1 MPRRILYY
9 ANVAI
14 ILIKCQRK
22 KQNVLQ
28 IRLFFA
34 FSFEIQY
41 FFMDFIVEMT
51 LFYQMICEI
60 EIIYLFL
67 AKIYKIDFWGRLL
80 LYLLTKQPKKMRKIY
95 AILTFMVFALAASA
109 QVTLPRATFKLDFE
123 GATSV
128 SDFNGTQVGDGELRV
143 SSDANFG
150 TYYQNCPN
158 SAVATKATNYLRVE
172 LGDGLKNAGL
182 KTQDNTI
189 SLCFW
194 VNPTVANTQFS
205 SISYFYSVL
214 YAIYGAGNRGLGSAD
229 AWNGPMW
236 SQNTRGWMQIND
248 WAGRWDDFGDDENVN
263 GANKIGT
270 EWLAQK
276 TEEVTTTDDEGNEVV
291 ENMPTGFDD
300 NWHFVAMELSAA
312 NNTASIYVD
321 GELFNQW
328 NCKSG
333 FYAEGESTFFGQLGG
348 YADLYLGG
356 VAQWTWADPDPA
368 FAYDDFF
375 IYAGGLNAEQQ
386 ELIMKIKRGDVDD
399 DIRLAIAQN
408 EYIEAVTEYEQFLD
422 KLQNYNS
429 LFVELEELVA
439 GFEDT
444 VDLDPSVEK
453 YNNAAAAIRAKIAE
467 QEKIID
473 AAEVVKKQIEQ
484 EQQYAEA
491 TNYPG
496 KSEYDAALSQC
507 QNDLDDVTTI
517 AKSEEVAKS
526 VSDAKGKYVT
536 SQELPTDG
544 TGINVT
550 ALIQHPWF
558 CNPDA
563 EPTANGDGTYSFP
576 YQESHSY
583 AENTTPSDQN
593 AGGWVNG
600 NSFTVDDARV
610 NWTEGR
616 ITWSNWHNK
625 TNVGTLDVHQVITG
639 LPEGYYTVSAD
650 WITNAAPTTQ
660 HTYAKSGDVTKV
672 SEYLDNQG
680 WDTQTWTTLTTDK
693 IYVGAD
699 GVLTVGGESSTVGT
713 AYRGWFCVT
722 NFTLTYFGTE
732 VDLSNDLNAKKEEV
746 QGLIDQLTL
755 KGDIKNANEEVA
767 SIVAMDDSYEAV
779 EEMTQMV
786 NKLKDVIAKEAIVQ
800 NTVNDYNSTTSS
812 SENVSVG
819 INAVKAYL
827 ASLIN
832 ADDATYEIS
841 TDVQAVASKAREY
854 NVAVV
859 AAEDW
864 NTEGTTTMLNSQV
877 AALKGADP
885 AEGPTVET
893 LQGYID
899 ELVKSMKES
908 LTTKTASE
916 ESPVDITAFL
926 VNPSFTG
933 DSSKGWTIENASAG
947 LAYSEIEFY
956 NTNFNIYQT
965 INDMPSGYYRFAL
978 QGYYRDGTDA
988 QAYEKSQAVD
998 EEGNPAPTNVLNAK
1012 IYGNAQEAD
1021 IQSWADFSLTGEEFT
1036 GYYSP
1041 NINDETI
1048 EAEQVIYFP
1057 TTMEAAHYLFDT
1069 KKLNVDGNS
1078 VNFWCGQGTI
1088 TVGAKKETTIAS
1100 DWTIFDN
1107 LRLYY
1112 LGQEA
1117 PEDLTGIYAVQ
1128 GDSKSEV
1135 EAVYS
1140 LNGSRLNGLQ
1150 KGLNI
1155 IRHKDGSVKKVL
1167 VK

>member
-1 MPRRILYY
+1 M
-9 ANVAI
+9 
-14 ILIKCQRK
+14 
-22 KQNVLQ
+22 
-28 IRLFFA
+28 
-34 FSFEIQY
+34 
-41 FFMDFIVEMT
+41 
-51 LFYQMICEI
+51 
-60 EIIYLFL
+60 
-67 AKIYKIDFWGRLL
+67 
-80 LYLLTKQPKKMRKIY
+80 
-95 AILTFMVFALAASA
+95 
-109 QVTLPRATFKLDFE
+109 
-123 GATSV
+123 
-128 SDFNGTQVGDGELRV
+128 

-214 YAIYGAGNRGLGSAD
+214 YAIYDAGNRGLGSAD

-291 ENMPTGFDD
+291 ENVPTGFDD

-558 CNPDA
+558 
-563 EPTANGDGTYSFP
+563 P
-576 YQESHSY
+576 YRRQ
-583 AENTTPSDQN
+583 
-593 AGGWVNG
+593 
-600 NSFTVDDARV
+600 
-610 NWTEGR
+610 
-616 ITWSNWHNK
+616 
-625 TNVGTLDVHQVITG
+625 
-639 LPEGYYTVSAD
+639 
-650 WITNAAPTTQ
+650 
-660 HTYAKSGDVTKV
+660 
-672 SEYLDNQG
+672 
-680 WDTQTWTTLTTDK
+680 
-693 IYVGAD
+693 
-699 GVLTVGGESSTVGT
+699 
-713 AYRGWFCVT
+713 C
-722 NFTLTYFGTE
+722 
-732 VDLSNDLNAKKEEV
+732 
-746 QGLIDQLTL
+746 
-755 KGDIKNANEEVA
+755 
-767 SIVAMDDSYEAV
+767 
-779 EEMTQMV
+779 
-786 NKLKDVIAKEAIVQ
+786 
-800 NTVNDYNSTTSS
+800 
-812 SENVSVG
+812 
-819 INAVKAYL
+819 
-827 ASLIN
+827 
-832 ADDATYEIS
+832 
-841 TDVQAVASKAREY
+841 
-854 NVAVV
+854 
-859 AAEDW
+859 
-864 NTEGTTTMLNSQV
+864 
-877 AALKGADP
+877 
-885 AEGPTVET
+885 
-893 LQGYID
+893 
-899 ELVKSMKES
+899 
-908 LTTKTASE
+908 
-916 ESPVDITAFL
+916 
-926 VNPSFTG
+926 
-933 DSSKGWTIENASAG
+933 
-947 LAYSEIEFY
+947 
-956 NTNFNIYQT
+956 
-965 INDMPSGYYRFAL
+965 
-978 QGYYRDGTDA
+978 
-988 QAYEKSQAVD
+988 
-998 EEGNPAPTNVLNAK
+998 
-1012 IYGNAQEAD
+1012 
-1021 IQSWADFSLTGEEFT
+1021 
-1036 GYYSP
+1036 
-1041 NINDETI
+1041 
-1048 EAEQVIYFP
+1048 
-1057 TTMEAAHYLFDT
+1057 
-1069 KKLNVDGNS
+1069 
-1078 VNFWCGQGTI
+1078 
-1088 TVGAKKETTIAS
+1088 
-1100 DWTIFDN
+1100 
-1107 LRLYY
+1107 
-1112 LGQEA
+1112 
-1117 PEDLTGIYAVQ
+1117 
-1128 GDSKSEV
+1128 
-1135 EAVYS
+1135 
-1140 LNGSRLNGLQ
+1140 
-1150 KGLNI
+1150 
-1155 IRHKDGSVKKVL
+1155 
-1167 VK
+1167 